1 MNFRKGTTFFLM
13 GLRLKLNNIRS
24 KSNGTRSPLKNLE
37 LIKTESGLRNVRRRP
52 IDIRTKLSGFKT
64 EKIST
69 RVGLDN
75 LKSSLNIC
83 TTVAN
88 HTLQMGLTS
97 AESRLN
103 NVISKVKTVTPEI
116 ENIQAGLQSTMQ
128 TSRAKLQKSLEFGFE
143 KTQSGLDN
151 VRNSL
156 DSGLEKTRSE
166 LDNVRDSLFSGLVK
180 TRTGLDTVRNS
191 LDSGLEKTRSE
202 LANVRNSLDSGL
214 EKTRSEL
221 DNVRSQVSKT
231 ILHLDKTRSKLSDR
245 RLRLP
250 ENFRSGFKNIRSK
263 SYTYQKVQTIVSS
276 EINNSRIGQY
286 LLRIGYKMI
295 ESEYMTRP
303 RSESKCRPGRFYRSR
318 FRSKKN
324 RQYQF
329 QSEDNHRYRNRPEQD
344 FQYPNRSEENRQYQY
359 GRENNR
365 QHCYGP
371 EENRQYQHG
380 RENNRQNRYR
390 WEDNRQ
396 FRYGPEDNRQS
407 QYEDNRNYR
416 SRCEENG
423 GFCSRCCCKRTCNCK
438 TAQKD
443 IEYYIDYFVKLFF
456 RVVVIVSNIPGF
468 I

>member
-1 MNFRKGTTFFLM
+1 MNFRKGTTFVLM

-52 IDIRTKLSGFKT
+52 MDIRTKLSGFKT

-75 LKSSLNIC
+75 LKSSMNIC
-83 TTVAN
+83 TTIAN

-128 TSRAKLQKSLEFGFE
+128 TSRAKLQKSLDFGFE

-166 LDNVRDSLFSGLVK
+166 LDNVQNSLYSGLKK

-221 DNVRSQVSKT
+221 DNVRSRVSKT

-276 EINNSRIGQY
+276 EINNNRIGQY

-318 FRSKKN
+318 FRSNKN

-329 QSEDNHRYRNRPEQD
+329 QSEDNHRYRNRPEKD

-365 QHCYGP
+365 QHRYGP

-380 RENNRQNRYR
+380 RENNRQHRYR

-423 GFCSRCCCKRTCNCK
+423 GCCSRCCCKRTCNCK
-438 TAQKD
+438 NAN
-443 IEYYIDYFVKLFF
+443 YIDFFMKYFF
-456 RVVVIVSNIPGF
+456 RVVVIALNIPGF

>member
-1 MNFRKGTTFFLM
+1 M
-13 GLRLKLNNIRS
+13 
-24 KSNGTRSPLKNLE
+24 
-37 LIKTESGLRNVRRRP
+37 
-52 IDIRTKLSGFKT
+52 
-64 EKIST
+64 
-69 RVGLDN
+69 
-75 LKSSLNIC
+75 
-83 TTVAN
+83 
-88 HTLQMGLTS
+88 
-97 AESRLN
+97 
-103 NVISKVKTVTPEI
+103 
-116 ENIQAGLQSTMQ
+116 
-128 TSRAKLQKSLEFGFE
+128 
-143 KTQSGLDN
+143 
-151 VRNSL
+151 
-156 DSGLEKTRSE
+156 
-166 LDNVRDSLFSGLVK
+166 
-180 TRTGLDTVRNS
+180 
-191 LDSGLEKTRSE
+191 
-202 LANVRNSLDSGL
+202 
-214 EKTRSEL
+214 
-221 DNVRSQVSKT
+221 SKT
-231 ILHLDKTRSKLSDR
+231 ILHLEKTRSKLSDR

-276 EINNSRIGQY
+276 EINNNRIGQY

-318 FRSKKN
+318 LRSKKN

-371 EENRQYQHG
+371 EENRRYQHG
-380 RENNRQNRYR
+380 RENDRQNRYR

-423 GFCSRCCCKRTCNCK
+423 GCCSRCCCKRTCNCK
-438 TAQKD
+438 TAC
-443 IEYYIDYFVKLFF
+443 YIDFFMKYFFKSGSYCTKHSWFYITSISLLLKT
-456 RVVVIVSNIPGF
+456 
-468 I
+468 